1 MKNVQFKMYNL
12 QLKFKQFLHSTFY
25 ILHSQQGF
33 TLIEVIL
40 SLAIVAI
47 LTGLSLPVYRTLMTK
62 NDLDIAT
69 VTVVQSLR
77 RAQTLSQAV
86 DGDTNWGVKVQSG
99 GITVFKGTSYAAR
112 DATYDETF
120 VIPDTITTGGV
131 TETVYSKLFGAPQ
144 TTGTVTLATD
154 EDLASIIL
162 NSKGMVSY

>member
-1 MKNVQFKMYNL
+1 MIKDLRLKIKEKNHQSLIINHYSSSK
-12 QLKFKQFLHSTFY
+12 
-25 ILHSQQGF
+25 GF
-33 TLIEVIL
+33 TLLEVIL

-144 TTGTVTLATD
+144 TTGTVTLSTD

-162 NSKGMVSY
+162 N